1 MSERP
6 ERPSAISATASGSH
20 TCATRYRRT
29 PHPSKQRRKTMPN
42 YYPVMLDIRD
52 RLAIVVGGDQV
63 AAEKAAALSASGAR
77 VRVISPDFCN
87 ELLQQAEN
95 RRVTLQRKAYEP
107 GALAGAFV
115 VIAAINDLRLAVAV
129 QAATEIYTLSLHD
142 ALPTWSAP
150 RASAAPRCG
159 PAPRSG

>member
-1 MSERP
+1 
-6 ERPSAISATASGSH
+6 
-20 TCATRYRRT
+20 RRT
-29 PHPSKQRRKTMPN
+29 PHPSKQRRKIMPN

-107 GALAGAFV
+107 GDVAGAFV
-115 VIAAINDLRLAVAV
+115 CIAALTGL
-129 QAATEIYTLSLHD
+129 
-142 ALPTWSAP
+142 
-150 RASAAPRCG
+150 
-159 PAPRSG
+159 

>member
-6 ERPSAISATASGSH
+6 ESPSAISATASASH
-20 TCATRYRRT
+20 TCATGYGPR

-107 GALAGAFV
+107 GDLTRAFGGV
-115 VIAAINDLRLAVAV
+115 GAINDLL
-129 QAATEIYTLSLHD
+129 LSGGF
-142 ALPTWSAP
+142 P
-150 RASAAPRCG
+150 G
-159 PAPRSG
+159 

>member
-6 ERPSAISATASGSH
+6 ERPSAISATASASH

-77 VRVISPDFCN
+77 VSVLSPTFCD
-87 ELLQQAEN
+87 ELLWMAEHKQ
-95 RRVTLQRKAYEP
+95 VTLLQKAYER
-107 GALAGAFV
+107 GDLAGAFV
-115 VIAAINDLRLAVAV
+115 VIAATNNSQLIEAIWAETQERGQSV
-129 QAATEIYTLSLHD
+129 
-142 ALPTWSAP
+142 PTVPLVNIVDVPA
-150 RASAAPRCG
+150 RC
-159 PAPRSG
+159 S